1 MSEHKADVV
10 VAGHICLDII
20 PEIRHQPSDMNKL
33 FVPGKLVDV
42 GAALTAT
49 GGAVSN
55 TGIALHRLG
64 ASVRLMGKVGKDQF
78 GQAILNI
85 LQESGAGLSDG
96 MIVIEGENS
105 SYSVVISPPGYDR
118 IFLHH
123 TGTNDT
129 FESKDVDSSKL
140 EGVRLFHFGYPPLM
154 HKMYTNDG
162 SELESLLRK
171 VKSLGITTSLDLAKP
186 DPNSEAGKAD
196 WVRIL
201 QRILPHTDLFLPSF
215 EEVLYMLDRAQ
226 FNKLE
231 ADHGSNLLGAIEGN
245 MLSSLADRLIG
256 LGAAVVA
263 IKLGEHGLYMRTTAN
278 RERMKELGACA
289 PSSSAWLGR
298 ELIIPCYEV
307 QVVGTTGAG
316 DCTIAGFLTAILK
329 GLEPQQAMCS
339 AVAVGAYNVEK
350 ADATSGV
357 PRWETV
363 EERLTQG
370 WRQRDQSLKLSDWH
384 YDDQLGV
391 WRGPKGR
398 DELLN

>member
-1 MSEHKADVV
+1 MSKQKADVI

-20 PEIRHQPSDMNKL
+20 PTIRHQPSDMNKL
-33 FVPGKLVDV
+33 FAPGKLVDV

-78 GQAILNI
+78 GRAILNL
-85 LQESGAGLSDG
+85 LQESGSGLSDG
-96 MIVIEGENS
+96 MIVTEGENS
-105 SYSVVISPPGYDR
+105 SYTVVISPPGFDR
-118 IFLHH
+118 VFLHH

-129 FESKDVDSSKL
+129 FESKDVNSEKL

-154 HKMYTNDG
+154 RKMYTNDG
-162 SELESLLRK
+162 TELEVLLRR
-171 VKSLGITTSLDLAKP
+171 VKSFGITTSLDLAKP
-186 DPNSEAGKAD
+186 DPDSDAGQAD
-196 WVRIL
+196 WTGIL

-215 EEVLYMLDRAQ
+215 EEVLYMLDPAE
-226 FNKLE
+226 FEKLE
-231 ADHGSNLLGAIEGN
+231 DQYGSRMLSAIDGAT
-245 MLSSLADRLIG
+245 LSSLADRLIG

-263 IKLGEHGLYMRTTAN
+263 IKLGEHGLYMRTTA
-278 RERMKELGACA
+278 RQERIQAMGACA

-298 ELIIPCYEV
+298 ELLIPCYYV

-329 GLEPQQAMCS
+329 GLGPQQALHS
-339 AVAVGAYNVEK
+339 AVAVGACNVEQ

-357 PRWETV
+357 PKWEAV
-363 EERLTQG
+363 EKRLAQG
-370 WRQRDQSLKLSDWH
+370 WRQREQLLELTDWQ
-384 YDDQLGV
+384 YDVQLGL
-391 WRGPKGR
+391 WRGPEDRNG
-398 DELLN
+398 L